1 MVCGIG
7 LLTNVPYHRL
17 SPAFLFFSPQPPPF
31 SPCPSF
37 SLALPLSLSPP
48 VSLSPNKAAISNWN
62 SMLSRS
68 AHLIYKIKLK
78 ASHARM
84 AFCDDEDKEGAY
96 GREGA
101 VSAAHNHLPVMW
113 SAGSWW
119 RHLLPVTC
127 YDVSNAT
134 PKTLKLKYPWLWAL
148 TFKSFTILLICF
160 GRLFSTCCKVA
171 KHGYRFVPCHRH
183 NEMIYHTPNLK
194 GPANYAL

>member
-17 SPAFLFFSPQPPPF
+17 SPGFLFCFTAPLLFHSI
-31 SPCPSF
+31 
-37 SLALPLSLSPP
+37 SLSGSLPLSPSLSLSLYP

-84 AFCDDEDKEGAY
+84 AFCDDEEKEG
-96 GREGA
+96 GRLWEWGT

-113 SAGSWW
+113 FAGSWW
-119 RHLLPVTC
+119 WHLLPVTC
-127 YDVSNAT
+127 YDVSNTT
-134 PKTLKLKYPWLWAL
+134 PKTLKLMHPGLWAL
-148 TFKSFTILLICF
+148 AVSFSSTILF
-160 GRLFSTCCKVA
+160 
-171 KHGYRFVPCHRH
+171 
-183 NEMIYHTPNLK
+183 EMLWKPFLTRVIK
-194 GPANYAL
+194 